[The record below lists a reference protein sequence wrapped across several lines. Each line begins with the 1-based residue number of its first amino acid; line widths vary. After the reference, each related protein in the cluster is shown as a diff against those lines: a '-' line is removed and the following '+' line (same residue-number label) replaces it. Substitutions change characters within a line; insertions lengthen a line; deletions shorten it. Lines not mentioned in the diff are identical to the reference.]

1 MMQSSRCMQ
10 ADTAATQYG
19 CCCCWCRLAAATSAA
34 AAKASGMS
42 SSCRSPEEKSS
53 IHNGRVS
60 ACHPVKAHLFFPF
73 MLMGILHH
81 RTDSARTTRHRI
93 IMTPAALKPSPRPP
107 PPSPPPLLPLAPAS
121 MLKPCRVDSLATN
134 RPTTKLHTISPFLMH
149 SRDLWAF
156 CRVSL
161 CSSFPN
167 RRDATLSEDAHSR
180 WPQGKWARQS

>member
-1 MMQSSRCMQ
+1 MLRDKLTLLMGLSDVNDAVESLHASRHRCYSVRLLLLLMS
-10 ADTAATQYG
+10 ACGRYG
-19 CCCCWCRLAAATSAA
+19 AA
-34 AAKASGMS
+34 AAKASGVS

-60 ACHPVKAHLFFPF
+60 ACHPAKAHLFFPF

-107 PPSPPPLLPLAPAS
+107 PSPPLLPLAPAS

-134 RPTTKLHTISPFLMH
+134 RPTAKLHTISPFLMH
-149 SRDLWAF
+149 SRDL
-156 CRVSL
+156 
-161 CSSFPN
+161 
-167 RRDATLSEDAHSR
+167 
-180 WPQGKWARQS
+180 